1 MLQWC
6 GMSLAADGATW
17 DHPGKVAE
25 HFLLGKKK
33 NRILPGKINTLRVQ
47 VLVTVTLDGAPP
59 RNGYFLGSSR
69 FNFHF
74 DAMPPNEM
82 CTNLHSEGP
91 DFIEPG
97 DTVTLRI
104 VILTTT
110 QWRHLLFPGSTMTLN
125 AASTV
130 HFHGRLDEVLS
141 VEELD
146 V

>member
-1 MLQWC
+1 
-6 GMSLAADGATW
+6 
-17 DHPGKVAE
+17 
-25 HFLLGKKK
+25 
-33 NRILPGKINTLRVQ
+33 
-47 VLVTVTLDGAPP
+47 VTLDGVPP
-59 RNGYFLGSSR
+59 RNGYFLGSTR

-74 DAMPPNEM
+74 DAVPTNEM

-91 DFIEPG
+91 DFIESG

-104 VILTTT
+104 FILTSTR
-110 QWRHLLFPGSTMTLN
+110 WRHLLFPGAAITLN
-125 AASTV
+125 SGSTV